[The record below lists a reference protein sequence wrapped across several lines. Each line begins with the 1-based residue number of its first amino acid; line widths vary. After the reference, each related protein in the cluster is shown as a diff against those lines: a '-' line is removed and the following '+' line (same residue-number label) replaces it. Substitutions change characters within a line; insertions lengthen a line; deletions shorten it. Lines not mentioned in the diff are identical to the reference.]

1 MSTPLP
7 NQPRNLFPNTPN
19 DHNEDPT
26 NPPPSDIIVEP
37 SPITVLNHR
46 QNASSSTPNSQV
58 LGSPS
63 STYQLDH
70 LIDVALASQ
79 SPMASESKYEVI
91 ASELEKNLL
100 NAYMHEV
107 WTDHDA
113 TTRMNDINDTRLGSM
128 RKLNLVRINIWWWRF
143 RMWSSWRCI
152 DYFVWREWDRT
163 GERACNC
170 REVKE
175 NKPDQGEVEYVSISK
190 HIQSWRRWDAEE
202 ELRRLLRIVEY
213 QDYNLLRR
221 NHWLNHW

>member
-1 MSTPLP
+1 MSTPSP

-79 SPMASESKYEVI
+79 SPMASESKYKVSANPNQ
-91 ASELEKNLL
+91 ASPDVN
-100 NAYMHEV
+100 
-107 WTDHDA
+107 
-113 TTRMNDINDTRLGSM
+113 
-128 RKLNLVRINIWWWRF
+128 NI
-143 RMWSSWRCI
+143 
-152 DYFVWREWDRT
+152 
-163 GERACNC
+163 
-170 REVKE
+170 
-175 NKPDQGEVEYVSISK
+175 
-190 HIQSWRRWDAEE
+190 
-202 ELRRLLRIVEY
+202 
-213 QDYNLLRR
+213 
-221 NHWLNHW
+221 

>member
-1 MSTPLP
+1 MSTPSP
-7 NQPRNLFPNTPN
+7 NQPRNLFPSTPN
-19 DHNEDPT
+19 DHSEDP
-26 NPPPSDIIVEP
+26 NPPPSRDTSVEP

-46 QNASSSTPNSQV
+46 QHAASSSPNHSEV

-70 LIDVALASQ
+70 LIDVALALQ

-128 RKLNLVRINIWWWRF
+128 RKLNLVRINIW
-143 RMWSSWRCI
+143 
-152 DYFVWREWDRT
+152 
-163 GERACNC
+163 
-170 REVKE
+170 
-175 NKPDQGEVEYVSISK
+175 
-190 HIQSWRRWDAEE
+190 
-202 ELRRLLRIVEY
+202 
-213 QDYNLLRR
+213 
-221 NHWLNHW
+221 